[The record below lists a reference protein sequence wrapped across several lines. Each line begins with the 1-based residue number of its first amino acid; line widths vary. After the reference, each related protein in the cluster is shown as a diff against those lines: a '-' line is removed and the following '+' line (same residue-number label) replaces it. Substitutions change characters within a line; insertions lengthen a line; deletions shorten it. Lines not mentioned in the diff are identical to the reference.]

1 MSGVVETFILNK
13 IPEDSVVMLRIYQND
28 VESRLKSVICDDGI
42 SYEFTDTK
50 DKIIAHRLK
59 DELFFTLLKRLG
71 AYNRYITLKE
81 TKDKR

>member
-1 MSGVVETFILNK
+1 MSGVIETFIVNK
-13 IPEDSVVMLRIYQND
+13 IPEDSVVMLRVYQND
-28 VESRLKSVICDDGI
+28 KESKLKSVICDDGI
-42 SYEFTDTK
+42 SYEFTNKK

-59 DELFFTLLKRLG
+59 EEWFFTLLKRLG